1 MKYILFLLPLLLVS
15 CKQECD
21 IPGQSTEQQFVVQK
35 CVDQV
40 TDSVITNVTIKEH
53 LSICDC
59 DNYCQKA
66 KDAVNNSLIAL
77 DKIIDNSKNP
87 AEVQEAKNTKYYLIN
102 YGPTCNCKTQ

>member
-1 MKYILFLLPLLLVS
+1 MKYILFLFLLLLVS

-35 CVDQV
+35 CVDGIR
-40 TDSVITNVTIKEH
+40 DSVVINTTVKSHIT
-53 LSICDC
+53 ICDC
-59 DNYCQKA
+59 DDYCQKA

-77 DKIIDNSKNP
+77 DKIIDTSNNP

>member
-1 MKYILFLLPLLLVS
+1 MKYILLLVLPLFIA

-21 IPGQSTEQQFVVQK
+21 IPATSTSERFTVQK
-35 CVDQV
+35 CVDGIKDSVTVQV
-40 TDSVITNVTIKEH
+40 TTKEH

>member
-1 MKYILFLLPLLLVS
+1 MKYILLLVLPLFVS

-21 IPGQSTEQQFVVQK
+21 IPATSTEQQFVVQK

-77 DKIIDNSKNP
+77 DKVIDNSNNP
-87 AEVQEAKNTKYYLIN
+87 AEIQQAINTKNYLIL
-102 YGPTCNCKTQ
+102 YGPTCNCN

>member
-1 MKYILFLLPLLLVS
+1 MKYILLLVLPLFIA

-87 AEVQEAKNTKYYLIN
+87 AEVQEAINTKFYLTH
-102 YGPTCNCKTQ
+102 YSPTCNCKTQ

>member
-1 MKYILFLLPLLLVS
+1 MKYILLLVLPLFVS

-21 IPGQSTEQQFVVQK
+21 IPATSTEQQFVVQK

-40 TDSVITNVTIKEH
+40 TDSVITNVTTKEH

-59 DNYCQKA
+59 NDYCQKA
-66 KDAVNNSLIAL
+66 KNATNNSLIAL
-77 DKIIDNSKNP
+77 DKVIDNSNNP